1 MKKITFFTLFIPFF
15 IKIQAQTV
23 AVHAEKMNVF
33 YIGVINP
40 VTIAIEGVADEK
52 IKVTATGCD
61 ISKVEKGHYSVTVS
75 RPGEASLLV
84 EWDGKNEVKKF
95 RAKAIPNPKNIFI
108 GCSICRPE
116 GIATVFENMDFD
128 VQCSIQ
134 SYTAM
139 YIPKNGDPVQVNNT
153 GSPFNAQLKNLM
165 AKAKVG
171 DRFEFLNIKT
181 RCPEDNAGRDGGNL
195 IFIIKN

>member
-1 MKKITFFTLFIPFF
+1 MKKITFFTLFITFL
-15 IKIQAQTV
+15 IKIQAQIV
-23 AVHAEKMNVF
+23 AVHAEKMNIF
-33 YIGVINP
+33 YIGVTNP

-52 IKVTATGCD
+52 IKVTCSGCD
-61 ISKVEKGHYSVTVS
+61 ISKVEKGHYNVKVS

-84 EWDGKNEVKKF
+84 EWDGKKEVKKF
-95 RAKAIPNPKNIFI
+95 RAKVIPDPKNVFI

-134 SYTAM
+134 SYIAV
-139 YIPKNGDPVQVNNT
+139 YIPKNGDPDQVNNT
-153 GSPFNAQLKNLM
+153 GSPFNAKLKNLM
-165 AKAKVG
+165 DKAKVG

-181 RCPEDNAGRDGGNL
+181 RCPGDDVGRDGNTL
-195 IFIIKN
+195 TYIVKN

>member
-1 MKKITFFTLFIPFF
+1 MKKLTLFSIFIFF
-15 IKIQAQTV
+15 LIKIQAQTV
-23 AVHAEKMNVF
+23 AVHAEKMNIF
-33 YIGVINP
+33 YIGVTNP
-40 VTIAIEGVADEK
+40 VTIAVEGVADEK
-52 IKVTATGCD
+52 IKVTGMSCD
-61 ISKVEKGHYSVTVS
+61 ISKVEKGHYNVTVS

-95 RAKAIPNPKNIFI
+95 RVKVIPDPKNIFI

-153 GSPFNAQLKNLM
+153 GSSFNAKLKNLM
-165 AKAKVG
+165 DKAKVG

-181 RCPEDNAGRDGGNL
+181 RYPGDDVGRDGNTL
-195 IFIIKN
+195 TYIVKN

>member
-1 MKKITFFTLFIPFF
+1 MKKTAIFTILISFL

-33 YIGVINP
+33 YIGTNNP

-52 IKVTATGCD
+52 IKVTCSGCD
-61 ISKVEKGHYSVTVS
+61 ISKVEKGHYNVTVS
-75 RPGEASLLV
+75 RPGEASVFV
-84 EWDGKNEVKKF
+84 EWDGKKEVKKF
-95 RAKAIPNPKNIFI
+95 RVKVIPDPKNVFI

-116 GIATVFENMDFD
+116 GIANVFENMDFD

-139 YIPKNGDPVQVNNT
+139 YLPKNGDPIQINNI
-153 GSPFNAQLKNLM
+153 GSPFNAKIKSLM
-165 AKAKVG
+165 NKAKMG

-181 RCPEDNAGRDGGNL
+181 RCPGDDAGRDGNTL
-195 IFIIKN
+195 TYIVKN